1 MDDTKAEKK
10 TRRSFNER
18 TLDSLRKQRRE
29 AQVAIAA
36 AQDKV
41 AGLDAAIE
49 ALERIVATA
58 AVER

>member
-18 TLDSLRKQRRE
+18 TLDNLRKQRRE